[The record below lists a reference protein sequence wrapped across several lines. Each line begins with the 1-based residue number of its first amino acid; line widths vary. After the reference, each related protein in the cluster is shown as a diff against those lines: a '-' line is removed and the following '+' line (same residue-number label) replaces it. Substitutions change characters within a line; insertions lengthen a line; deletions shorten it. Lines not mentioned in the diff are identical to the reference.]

1 MSWPLSSFSDY
12 QPLIFRI
19 LKILLYTTQK
29 KVYAV
34 NVMSEINPKF
44 GELIKKKRIERR
56 LTQEEV
62 AELIG
67 CHPQYYKNLE
77 NGKGM
82 PSLPMFCRIMWAFH
96 ISADEYVWPEQYLD
110 NPTYKSL
117 LNLLNRCD
125 EYMLSVLLA
134 TAEALLTNASHKTDD
149 KTEK

>member
-1 MSWPLSSFSDY
+1 
-12 QPLIFRI
+12 
-19 LKILLYTTQK
+19 
-29 KVYAV
+29 
-34 NVMSEINPKF
+34 MSEIDPKF

-82 PSLPMFCRIMWAFH
+82 PSLPMFCRIMWALH

-149 KTEK
+149 KTET

>member
-1 MSWPLSSFSDY
+1 
-12 QPLIFRI
+12 
-19 LKILLYTTQK
+19 
-29 KVYAV
+29 
-34 NVMSEINPKF
+34 MSEIDPKF

-62 AELIG
+62 AELVG

-82 PSLPMFCRIMWAFH
+82 PSLPMFCKIMWTLY
-96 ISADEYVWPEQYLD
+96 ISADEYVWPAQYPD

-117 LNLLNRCD
+117 LNLLGQCD

-134 TAEALLTNASHKTDD
+134 TAEALLANTPNKTND